1 MISSTVLR
9 YIAEHKY
16 ECHFVDCADLL
27 LVDDMEGNASVVL
40 VQISPSWIFVFGDIS
55 KPRCQY
61 ATLPRNIND
70 FRQLIVREVA
80 VLHHLHTVR
89 SAFDETYM

>member
-1 MISSTVLR
+1 M
-9 YIAEHKY
+9 Y

-40 VQISPSWIFVFGDIS
+40 VQISPSWIFCLCGYLNAKV
-55 KPRCQY
+55 Y
-61 ATLPRNIND
+61 ATVPRNISND
-70 FRQLIVREVA
+70 FRQLTVREVA

-89 SAFDETYM
+89 SPFDETYM